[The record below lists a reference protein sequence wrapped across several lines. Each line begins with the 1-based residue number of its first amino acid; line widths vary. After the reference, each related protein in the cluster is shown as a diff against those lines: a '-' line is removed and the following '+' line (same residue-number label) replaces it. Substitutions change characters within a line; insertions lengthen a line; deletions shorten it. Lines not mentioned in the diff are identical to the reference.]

1 MNVFSQ
7 ICHHCRA
14 EDTQRSQI
22 KANLLLYWR
31 PGSNP
36 KGNKRRMKK
45 ERRSRGRCIHKKMCL
60 IYFKKIVIHSQIYHG
75 MSE

>member
-7 ICHHCRA
+7 ICHHYRA
-14 EDTQRSQI
+14 EDTRRSQI

-36 KGNKRRMKK
+36 IGNKRRMKK
-45 ERRSRGRCIHKKMCL
+45 ERKVVVDVFIRRCVFGI
-60 IYFKKIVIHSQIYHG
+60 FKKNRNS
-75 MSE
+75 